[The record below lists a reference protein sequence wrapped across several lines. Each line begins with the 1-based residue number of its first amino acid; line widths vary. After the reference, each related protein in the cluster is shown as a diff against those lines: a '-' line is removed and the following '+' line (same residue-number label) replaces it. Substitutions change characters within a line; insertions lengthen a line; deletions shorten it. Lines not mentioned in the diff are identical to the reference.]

1 MYNNNDSIFNLFLF
15 KNSITE
21 YNKYQ
26 IIYYME
32 VLPHFWI
39 QYYNENL
46 IIIKQKNIKNII
58 HLSKYEP
65 FIKNNIEEIRIPI
78 EYENENLEE
87 QNNIMFQYLFDI
99 TDYIH
104 DKIMNNQNILLL
116 GYKDKQDID
125 TIVVAYYIRYG
136 KLSIHDA
143 ILFLKSK
150 KDNIFNPKCLFYFSL
165 NKFHSKIFST

>member
-58 HLSKYEP
+58 HLSKYE
-65 FIKNNIEEIRIPI
+65 
-78 EYENENLEE
+78 
-87 QNNIMFQYLFDI
+87 
-99 TDYIH
+99 T
-104 DKIMNNQNILLL
+104 LLIISSGL
-116 GYKDKQDID
+116 YKQ
-125 TIVVAYYIRYG
+125 
-136 KLSIHDA
+136 LM
-143 ILFLKSK
+143 
-150 KDNIFNPKCLFYFSL
+150 CL
-165 NKFHSKIFST
+165 IFS